1 MRSRAGGRGGAR
13 SARGTCLDLAYDC
26 LGLFDETVGDQPAR
40 AFRNP
45 TSHDENDKSYRGADQ
60 EGQPPSQRRVD
71 KGWIEQDDRAACAHG
86 RSDPEAAV
94 DQEVSPA
101 AQAGGNKLLDCRIDG
116 SVFAADAGAGEEAE
130 QHETPGVPRQTRG
143 GGGQEIDC
151 KRHEKQLLASQP
163 IGQPTEEK
171 GAQHRAGEIAA
182 AGKADLRIA
191 QA

>member
-13 SARGTCLDLAYDC
+13 SACGTGFDLAHNG
-26 LGLFDETVGDQPAR
+26 LGLFDEAMGDQPAR

-71 KGWIEQDDRAACAHG
+71 KGGIEQDDRAACAHG

-101 AQAGGNKLLDCRIDG
+101 AQAARIGSWIVELMAVYSPPMPVPVGKRNSTKLQAFHDKP
-116 SVFAADAGAGEEAE
+116 VAAVA
-130 QHETPGVPRQTRG
+130 
-143 GGGQEIDC
+143 
-151 KRHEKQLLASQP
+151 KR
-163 IGQPTEEK
+163 
-171 GAQHRAGEIAA
+171 
-182 AGKADLRIA
+182 
-191 QA
+191 